1 MNNVQILAAYA
12 AIVIT
17 PCILLIVF
25 QQWLNYRDD
34 RYFQR
39 QADKLR
45 HPSMRM
51 RSNVRVLPLT
61 VDDFNG
67 CEKCHSG
74 VHGLRSVH
82 DDMRCECCWMVLP
95 NSYRLE
101 ESC

>member
-1 MNNVQILAAYA
+1 MNTVQMLAVYA
-12 AIVIT
+12 AIVLT
-17 PCILLIVF
+17 PCAVLILF

-39 QADKLR
+39 QADKMR

-67 CEKCHSG
+67 CEDCFHG
-74 VHGLRSVH
+74 DHGLAE
-82 DDMRCECCWMVLP
+82 DGRCVCCWFVLP
-95 NSYRLE
+95 NSYKQR